1 MALYHVFVDG
11 AADASPA
18 GNDKLAAAVAAHYG
32 LPVADL
38 QARIASG
45 RFRVKGNCDRATAD
59 SYIRDLTAL
68 GARCSLEEA
77 SPSNAAKTP
86 LPFPAVTAQPAQP
99 PQPSGRPSQSA
110 LPPRQTT
117 PPSIDPQQGART
129 ATPPKGFQSGLAAA
143 FSGEQQVDN
152 LGALDDGA
160 LLKLSSVDGK
170 EEAPSPAAF
179 APPPAPAPSKPDGKA
194 KPAAPAKPKDEP
206 IDMFAPPDADDA
218 NFQVDLAPEEIA
230 RAAKKKASIPPE
242 TAPVEPARASRPSL
256 QVPNEPARA
265 SRPSIAVAN
274 ERISSA
280 PAATGLRDPKTRFA
294 VGVVIAIV
302 LGFVPA
308 HFIAHL
314 QESSAFAAV
323 DANVVA
329 VQHDAVTPDD
339 YATLDTFRAGQLAR
353 KHDERRNIALLAM
366 LIWAAAG
373 AGIAYVWFRRIP
385 WDREPAA

>member
-1 MALYHVFVDG
+1 MALFHVFVDG

-77 SPSNAAKTP
+77 SPSNTAKTP
-86 LPFPAVTAQPAQP
+86 LPFPAVTAQPPA
-99 PQPSGRPSQSA
+99 RPSQSA

-117 PPSIDPQQGART
+117 PPATART
-129 ATPPKGFQSGLAAA
+129 ATPAKGFQSGLAAA
-143 FSGEQQVDN
+143 FSGEQQVGS

-170 EEAPSPAAF
+170 DEAPPADAFGPPPSAPVVAPAA
-179 APPPAPAPSKPDGKA
+179 KA
-194 KPAAPAKPKDEP
+194 KPAPAAKPASPAADP
-206 IDMFAPPDADDA
+206 IDMFAPPDAEDA
-218 NFQVDLAPEEIA
+218 SFQVDLAPDEVA

-242 TAPVEPARASRPSL
+242 AAPVEPAPATTGRISRPSVQAVQAPPDRISRPSL
-256 QVPNEPARA
+256 EAPAG
-265 SRPSIAVAN
+265 
-274 ERISSA
+274 
-280 PAATGLRDPKTRFA
+280 PAATGLKDPRTRFA
-294 VGVVIAIV
+294 VGVLISIV
-302 LGFVPA
+302 LGFLPA
-308 HFIAHL
+308 HLISHF
-314 QESSAFAAV
+314 QQSSAFAKI
-323 DANVVA
+323 DANVTA
-329 VQHDAVTPDD
+329 IQRDAITPED
-339 YATLDTFRAGQLAR
+339 YAALDAFRASQLER
-353 KHDERRNIALLAM
+353 KHDERRNIALLAI

-373 AGIAYVWFRRIP
+373 SGIAYVWFRRIP
-385 WDREPAA
+385 WDRDAAA